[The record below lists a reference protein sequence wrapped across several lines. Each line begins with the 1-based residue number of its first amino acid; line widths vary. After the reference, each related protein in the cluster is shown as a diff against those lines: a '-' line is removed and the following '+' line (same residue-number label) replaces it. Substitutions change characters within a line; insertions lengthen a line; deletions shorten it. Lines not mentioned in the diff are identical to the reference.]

1 VKNVQRAEGWKA
13 HHIHVMLRRTHGR
26 HSCIRLLMLLMRMHA
41 LWVVQVQATGPCNP
55 FFWIPMHWAA
65 LPAAVEER
73 ADFTGG
79 RMTSRLQVECK
90 PFLRA
95 GSSETELGWLHPEHR
110 LTAGRSTG
118 LGDSGDRVRLEV
130 ERIMLKEEEPVSTSI
145 VVGFEARHTR
155 TNEA

>member
-1 VKNVQRAEGWKA
+1 
-13 HHIHVMLRRTHGR
+13 M
-26 HSCIRLLMLLMRMHA
+26 
-41 LWVVQVQATGPCNP
+41 
-55 FFWIPMHWAA
+55 
-65 LPAAVEER
+65 
-73 ADFTGG
+73 
-79 RMTSRLQVECK
+79 
-90 PFLRA
+90 
-95 GSSETELGWLHPEHR
+95 ELGWLRGKPR